1 MEYTRE
7 RIMIYIGRILKF
19 TAAVIFSM
27 TCFQYISRAQDH
39 ARKIAENGLVDAVQM
54 YENGRMADA
63 DALLE
68 AICKRTPEIDG
79 AWYYRG
85 LARMQMNDAEG
96 AERCLKKAV
105 SLDSANYWYRYML
118 AGLYAMTDRT
128 DLTIDMYRSL
138 MKDFPKKTEL
148 YYSIA
153 RLYIDQKNFDEA
165 LKTIDDIETQ
175 FGKSDGSVMTKFN
188 ILRQQGRHEEAF
200 AVLDEYSKE
209 YSSPQVLS
217 MLGDY
222 AMGMYNDST
231 ALARYNL
238 ALEIDSSY
246 APALLGKA
254 EVYRVVRNYP
264 EYFQTLDKLM
274 ADRSVPAGAKA
285 DYLQAVIKQADR
297 QFIRT
302 FREQF
307 DSTMAITSA
316 AHPDDTTIL
325 QTEGLYYYA
334 TERNEKA
341 VDCFRKVMEMNPED
355 IGATAN
361 YIQMLVYVK
370 DWEKIVKECG
380 EAFSRFP
387 DEPGFLDLANIGE
400 YNLKN
405 YRGVI
410 ENCEKILAVAPGDS
424 AMALSAWSTIG
435 DMRHETGETA
445 KAFKAYE
452 NALKINPDYCPVLN
466 NYAYYLSAEGKK
478 LKKACAMSKKTVE
491 AEPDNATYLDT
502 YGWIL
507 YLQGKAAEA
516 KQYFKHAM
524 MYGGKE
530 SSVVLSHYADVL
542 EALGEDDLSKVYRQQ
557 ARKKAAEGKE

>member
-1 MEYTRE
+1 MRN
-7 RIMIYIGRILKF
+7 IGRILEYT
-19 TAAVIFSM
+19 TAVLFFVTTA
-27 TCFQYISRAQDH
+27 QYISSAQEQK
-39 ARKIAENGLVDAVQM
+39 RKADENRLVDAVQM
-54 YENGRMADA
+54 YENGRIAEA
-63 DALLE
+63 DALLG
-68 AICKRTPEIDG
+68 AICKSSPEIDG

-85 LARMQMNDAEG
+85 LVRMQMNDAEA
-96 AERCLKKAV
+96 AETSLRKAV

-138 MKDFPKKTEL
+138 MKDFPKKTDL

-200 AVLDEYSKE
+200 TVLDDYSKE
-209 YSSPQVLS
+209 YASPQILS

-238 ALEIDSSY
+238 ALEIDSGY

-254 EVYRVVRNYP
+254 EVYRVIRNYP
-264 EYFQTLDKLM
+264 EYFRTLDGLM
-274 ADRSVPAGAKA
+274 ADRSVPAEAKA

-302 FREQF
+302 FRDQF
-307 DSTMAITSA
+307 DSTMAVTSA
-316 AHPDDTTIL
+316 AHPEDSTIL
-325 QTEGLYYYA
+325 QTAGLYYYV
-334 TERNEKA
+334 TERNDKA
-341 VDCFRKVMEMNPED
+341 VDCFRKVMEINPES
-355 IGATAN
+355 ITATAG
-361 YIQMLVYVK
+361 YIQMLVYTR
-370 DWEKIVKECG
+370 DWEYVVKESG
-380 EAFSRFP
+380 KAFSRFP
-387 DEPGFLDLANIGE
+387 EEPGFLDFANTGE

-405 YRGVI
+405 YRGI
-410 ENCEKILAVAPGDS
+410 IDNCEKMLAAAPGDS
-424 AMALSAWSTIG
+424 AVALSAWSTIG
-435 DMRHETGETA
+435 DMRHETGESA
-445 KAFKAYE
+445 KAFKAYD

-466 NYAYYLSAEGKK
+466 NYAYYLSMEGKK

-516 KQYFKHAM
+516 KPYFKHAM

-542 EALGEDDLSKVYRQQ
+542 EKLGEDDLAKVYRQQ
-557 ARKKAAEGKE
+557 ARKKASEGKE

>member
-1 MEYTRE
+1 M
-7 RIMIYIGRILKF
+7 
-19 TAAVIFSM
+19 
-27 TCFQYISRAQDH
+27 
-39 ARKIAENGLVDAVQM
+39 
-54 YENGRMADA
+54 
-63 DALLE
+63 
-68 AICKRTPEIDG
+68 
-79 AWYYRG
+79 
-85 LARMQMNDAEG
+85 
-96 AERCLKKAV
+96 
-105 SLDSANYWYRYML
+105 
-118 AGLYAMTDRT
+118 
-128 DLTIDMYRSL
+128 
-138 MKDFPKKTEL
+138 
-148 YYSIA
+148 
-153 RLYIDQKNFDEA
+153 
-165 LKTIDDIETQ
+165 
-175 FGKSDGSVMTKFN
+175 MTKFN

-238 ALEIDSSY
+238 ALEINSSY